1 MVKSYHKMKKIKVGL
16 LVGRFQPAH
25 KGHLYLIKQSFKKV
39 DELIIGLGSA
49 NVINVDDI
57 LDNNQR
63 YKMIREIVNKEYLT
77 NRIKKIVYLGDY
89 FDNEKW
95 LKNALKNTGKIDLVI
110 GNNEWVNG
118 IFEQAGYQIWRA
130 GFYKR
135 YIFEGEKIRR
145 LMIEGARWEDRVP
158 EYLVNYIKTCQLVNL
173 STRNRL
179 NHVVLGG
186 TFDHF
191 HLGHKAIIDCAL
203 RFGKKL
209 SIGITRSNFYKNK
222 FFSSTVENYET
233 RENSV
238 KEYLI
243 KNHALERV
251 KFIVIDNVYGPSI
264 DDKTM
269 DAIVAT
275 WQTFSNT
282 QKINELRSI
291 KNLRPLKIILTP
303 IVKSQ
308 DGKTISSE
316 RIRAGE
322 IDRNGHAY
330 FEIFEEKEK
339 LILPESLRETLRVP
353 LGKTFKGREN
363 ELKKTVYK
371 VVKLIKLV
379 KPIMVI
385 AVGDIVTISL
395 VKGGFSPNIS
405 IVDLKSRRKELI
417 SREQNFIGNKHVVQ
431 MNWLKEVLPQNF
443 AHFGKTEN
451 FAGTINTLAAN
462 QLRAKFREF
471 FQTKKNQL
479 IVIEGE
485 EDLLALPAILL
496 APLGSLVLYGQWN
509 LGVVAV
515 EVTEEIKKKV
525 EEILS
530 NFK

>member
-25 KGHLYLIKQSFKKV
+25 KGHLYLIKQSLKKV
-39 DELIIGLGSA
+39 DELTIGLGSA
-49 NVINVDDI
+49 NVINADDI

-63 YKMIREIVNKEYLT
+63 YKMIKEIVKKEHLT

-118 IFEQAGYQIWRA
+118 IFEQVGYQIWRA

-145 LMIEGARWEDRVP
+145 LMMEGGKWEDRVP
-158 EYLVNYIKTCQLVNL
+158 EYLIKKISNL
-173 STRNRL
+173 KSQISKKKRPFS
-179 NHVVLGG
+179 HVVLGG

-209 SIGITRSNFYKNK
+209 SIGITRSNFYKDK
-222 FFSSTVENYET
+222 FLSSTVENYET

-243 KNHALERV
+243 KNHVLERA
-251 KFIVIDNVYGPSI
+251 KFIAIDNVCGSSI

-269 DAIVAT
+269 DAVVAT

-282 QKINELRSI
+282 QKINELRLI
-291 KNLRPLKIILTP
+291 KKLRPLKIILTP
-303 IVKSQ
+303 LIKSQ
-308 DGKTISSE
+308 DGETISSE

-322 IDRNGHAY
+322 IDRNGHTY
-330 FEIFEEKEK
+330 FEIFEEK
-339 LILPESLRETLRVP
+339 LVLPETLRETLRVP
-353 LGKTFKGREN
+353 LGQTFEGGEN
-363 ELKKTVYK
+363 ELDKTANK
-371 VVKLIKLV
+371 ILRLIDKS
-379 KPIMVI
+379 KCTMVI
-385 AVGDIVTISL
+385 AVGDIVTMSLIKHGFKPSIS
-395 VKGGFSPNIS
+395 VI
-405 IVDLKSRRKELI
+405 DHRSRRHEITYKNG
-417 SREQNFIGNKHVVQ
+417 SKNFNSPFFTVKNQ
-431 MNWLKEVLPQNF
+431 
-443 AHFGKTEN
+443 
-451 FAGTINTLAAN
+451 AGTISNKAIEA
-462 QLRAKFREF
+462 FRLSLKKY

-515 EVTEEIKKKV
+515 EVTEERKKEV
-525 EEILS
+525 EKLLS
-530 NFK
+530 KFE